1 MRSNSLAVSLQ
12 FIFEEDK
19 IENII
24 NNRKNR
30 SHNNYTGELQFNN
43 LKVKRRDIQKK
54 N

>member
-43 LKVKRRDIQKK
+43 PKVKRRDIQKK